1 MIGERNRTKGDAAA
15 VEVAAENATGA
26 VEIPVEAIAAA
37 GAASEMEA
45 ASQVER
51 LTPLEL
57 EIMQV
62 LWEAG
67 PSTVAEV
74 QPKLK
79 AELAYTTVQTMLN
92 VLLRKGKVARVQEGR
107 AFRYRPAM
115 SRERATGSALS
126 DLVKRMFG
134 GSSEALLMAMVDTRQ
149 ITAGELARVA
159 ERLSAAESAV
169 SASRG
174 AGNGGGNEG
183 EVARGDANPL
193 APDIDFSAA
202 QDAEEGFLRH
212 VIAV

>member
-1 MIGERNRTKGDAAA
+1 MPAKINQT
-15 VEVAAENATGA
+15 
-26 VEIPVEAIAAA
+26 
-37 GAASEMEA
+37 
-45 ASQVER
+45 

-67 PSTVAEV
+67 PCTVAEV

-92 VLLRKGKVARVQEGR
+92 VLLRKNKVKRVQEGR
-107 AFRYRPAM
+107 AYRYRPTV

-149 ITAGELARVA
+149 ISAEELARVA
-159 ERLSAAESAV
+159 QKLAAAE
-169 SASRG
+169 
-174 AGNGGGNEG
+174 
-183 EVARGDANPL
+183 
-193 APDIDFSAA
+193 APPAK
-202 QDAEEGFLRH
+202 EEP
-212 VIAV
+212 